1 MQACRQAR
9 MLQKSPCKC
18 WHVADVLTPAIHRHA
33 DRHSVVTF
41 SFSPKYELHLSTV
54 SDSFSKLVAGA
65 MLADIVQKADAV
77 QYAHACRFDGT
88 PTYDGTHAQIDWLYA
103 HTNIEHGAQ
112 ILLLRQMRTY
122 ITIDLFYCMC
132 ITTNDP
138 ISIVKQRQFGCDIIH
153 SGSILMTILIENV
166 SISPEVT
173 EGVCTWNSQPN
184 PNCIHYLAA
193 LGTAKQGM
201 SRNSVSHT

>member
-18 WHVADVLTPAIHRHA
+18 WHVANVLTPAIHRHA

-88 PTYDGTHAQIDWLYA
+88 PTYDGTHAGSDWLYA
-103 HTNIEHGAQ
+103 HMKRPRCSASVAFFSCAHTLQSIQSTA
-112 ILLLRQMRTY
+112 
-122 ITIDLFYCMC
+122 CMC
-132 ITTNDP
+132 VSTNDP
-138 ISIVKQRQFGCDIIH
+138 IGICQATPF
-153 SGSILMTILIENV
+153 
-166 SISPEVT
+166 
-173 EGVCTWNSQPN
+173 
-184 PNCIHYLAA
+184 
-193 LGTAKQGM
+193 
-201 SRNSVSHT
+201 